1 MMDTILLNNIAK
13 SLDRLTTIEYLKE
26 MREVMTVRY
35 ELGSITKEKYED
47 FVIEEMRTIQ
57 KVLEEAAE

>member
-1 MMDTILLNNIAK
+1 MMDTIILNRIEK

-26 MREVMTVRY
+26 MRETMEIRY
-35 ELGSITKEKYED
+35 ELGSITKETYENY
-47 FVIEEMRTIQ
+47 VIEEMRTIQ

>member
-1 MMDTILLNNIAK
+1 MDIILLNSIAK

>member
-57 KVLEEAAE
+57 KVLEEATE

>member
-47 FVIEEMRTIQ
+47 FVTEEMRTIQ
-57 KVLEEAAE
+57 NVLEEVSD

>member
-57 KVLEEAAE
+57 KVLEEGAE

>member
-1 MMDTILLNNIAK
+1 MMDTIILNRIEK

-26 MREVMTVRY
+26 MRETMKIRY
-35 ELGSITKEKYED
+35 ELGSITKETYENY
-47 FVIEEMRTIQ
+47 VIEEMRTIQ

>member
-1 MMDTILLNNIAK
+1 MDTILLNSIAK

-57 KVLEEAAE
+57 KVLEEVAE

>member
-1 MMDTILLNNIAK
+1 METIILNRIEK

-57 KVLEEAAE
+57 KVLEEGAE